1 MKLVIK
7 IKSAV
12 SEAKKSGFY
21 GAVSKEP
28 AAIEEQWADKDAP
41 AARNLDPV
49 NETSKKKNNR
59 KKKE

>member
-12 SEAKKSGFY
+12 TEAKKSGFY
-21 GAVSKEP
+21 GTA
-28 AAIEEQWADKDAP
+28 
-41 AARNLDPV
+41 NLDPT
-49 NETSKKKNNR
+49 NEVSKKKNNR